1 MKSMKKQTLE
11 IVILLSAA
19 LTLGTAAA
27 QQQVPAGRDAFLR
40 QQAYAEM
47 QRVTGQ
53 VDAIQ
58 NSLDDLRA
66 RVQKLENGANTRA
79 LQDEINALKATC
91 NELRRQLAS
100 QREEIVRD
108 LTDRLVKMQPKT
120 PPPPKETKPKE
131 RVISGPT
138 ATYTVQ
144 RGDSLFLIAK
154 AFNTSVQKLRE
165 MNNLKKDALK
175 VGQQLIVPAN

>member
-1 MKSMKKQTLE
+1 MMKQPLE
-11 IVILLSAA
+11 YVILLAAA
-19 LTLGTAAA
+19 LSLGSAAA

-47 QRVTGQ
+47 QRVSGQ

-58 NSLDDLRA
+58 SSLDDLRV

-91 NELRRQLAS
+91 GELRRQLAS

-108 LTDRLVKMQPKT
+108 LTDRLVKMQPKNP

-144 RGDSLFLIAK
+144 RGDSLFLVAK
-154 AFNTSVQKLRE
+154 AFNTTVQKLRE